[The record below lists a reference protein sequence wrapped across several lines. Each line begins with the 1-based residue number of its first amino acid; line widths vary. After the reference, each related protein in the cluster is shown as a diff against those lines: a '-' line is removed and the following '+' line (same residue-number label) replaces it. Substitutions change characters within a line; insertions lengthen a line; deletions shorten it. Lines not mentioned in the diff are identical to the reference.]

1 MKRRKQQINDYPISV
16 SYQMGLGFC
25 LDFERV
31 GDRNS
36 GGRNDSV
43 GAMLMAYHS
52 NLVIKG

>member
-25 LDFERV
+25 FDFERV